1 MNIIKKINNSI
12 TLPKLK
18 KCPYCFSINILKN
31 RWNDSPGVPMAEIL
45 SHDSYYID
53 LSNWILKK
61 KFNCRSC
68 KIKLGFFIHSKTFR
82 EAIVWL
88 DYFVYSG
95 VTKPF
100 LEQENYKFL
109 NEGRK
114 KNGFKEI
121 LKTSSVLMT
130 IFFSFFLFVS

>member
-1 MNIIKKINNSI
+1 MNIIKKINNYI
-12 TLPKLK
+12 TLPKLQ

-31 RWNDSPGVPMAEIL
+31 KWKDNSGVPMAEIL
-45 SHDSYYID
+45 SHESPYKD

-68 KIKLGFFIHSKTFR
+68 KIKLGFFIHSKNFK
-82 EAIVWL
+82 EIIVWL

-100 LEQENYKFL
+100 LDQANYKFL

-114 KNGFKEI
+114 KNGFKEM
-121 LKTSSVLMT
+121 LKTSFVFLA
-130 IFFSFFLFVS
+130 IFFSYFLFVS

>member
-31 RWNDSPGVPMAEIL
+31 KWKDSSGVPMTEIL
-45 SHDSYYID
+45 PHDSPYKD

-82 EAIVWL
+82 EVIVWI

-95 VTKPF
+95 VAKPF
-100 LEQENYKFL
+100 LEQANYKFL
-109 NEGRK
+109 YEGRK
-114 KNGFKEI
+114 KNVFKEI
-121 LKTSSVLMT
+121 LKTFFVLLA
-130 IFFSFFLFVS
+130 IFFSYFLFAS